1 MFDVF
6 LVKALKNGKP
16 TFKRRFSLKE
26 SKDKLNL
33 RDLRRKMGEQ
43 AFVAQF
49 LNDPMIEKVGK
60 RSV

>member
-6 LVKALKNGKP
+6 LVKSLKNGKP
-16 TFKRRFSLKE
+16 TFKSRFSLKE

-33 RDLRRKMGEQ
+33 SDLRRKMGKQ
-43 AFVAQF
+43 AFAAQF

-60 RSV
+60 RDV